1 MVVYDALACN
11 CQWINHCL
19 NLGVAVIV
27 RAKNNKNNSIKQIK
41 KKVNQLNPVDVW
53 NHEKGFSRVLVF
65 ESSFTM
71 ENVNQPLRFVKYAM
85 KHLDGKHSQT
95 MIVTSCLNM
104 SIKALFEM
112 IRARWDIENTV
123 FNNLKTECGLEHCF
137 VHGGNAVEAVLCLI
151 FITVNILQLFLFRR
165 LRKHYETQK
174 EIVRLL
180 LKGLYLLKYKPEL
193 VFSSS

>member
-1 MVVYDALACN
+1 MVVYDSLACN
-11 CQWINHCL
+11 SLWINHCL
-19 NLGVAVIV
+19 ILGVAVIV

-41 KKVNQLNPVDVW
+41 KVNQLDPVDVW

-71 ENVNQPLRFVKYAM
+71 GNVSQALRFVKYAM
-85 KHLDGKHSQT
+85 KHHDGKHSQI
-95 MIVTSCLNM
+95 MIVTSCLKM
-104 SIKALFEM
+104 SIKTLFKM
-112 IRARWDIENTV
+112 IRDRWEIENAI

-151 FITVNILQLFLFRR
+151 FIAANILQLFLFRR